1 MSHDKDGKPDRPGPP
16 ALLILGF
23 GLFLVVIGYLV
34 VASLVRPKAVTFM
47 PRPPHAGGLAARPG
61 VDTTTIDT
69 TDPERWRYVDL
80 DRGRLLSPPDTSG
93 WDLALRRYHIVS
105 AGANAD
111 AGPLAFDEV
120 NPSAGSVALPA
131 GGDTTR
137 HPLGRWYRYSMF
149 SHLLEP
155 NGHLYLIRTDEGRVV
170 KLEVLSYY
178 CPGLTAGCL
187 TFRYGSAGT

>member
-1 MSHDKDGKPDRPGPP
+1 MSHDKDGGPNKSRPP

-34 VASLVRPKAVTFM
+34 TASLVRRKFVTFT

-61 VDTTTIDT
+61 VDTATIDT
-69 TDPERWRYVDL
+69 TDPERWRYLDL

-93 WDLALRRYHIVS
+93 WDVALRRYQIVS
-105 AGANAD
+105 AGANAY
-111 AGPLAFDEV
+111 AGPLAFDDAD
-120 NPSAGSVALPA
+120 PSAWPIAPPA
-131 GGDTTR
+131 ANETTH

-155 NGHLYLIRTDEGRVV
+155 NEHLYLIRTDEGRVV